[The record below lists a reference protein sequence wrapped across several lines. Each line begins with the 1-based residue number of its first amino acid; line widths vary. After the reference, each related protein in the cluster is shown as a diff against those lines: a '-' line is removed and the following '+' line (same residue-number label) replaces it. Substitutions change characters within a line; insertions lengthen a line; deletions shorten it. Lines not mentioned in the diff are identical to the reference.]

1 MQDHPDA
8 YYVARVVEGEKNA
21 FAPLVD
27 AYKNMVFTLCL
38 RMLGDE
44 VDAEEAAQEV
54 FIKVFN
60 SISSYREK
68 SAFSTWV
75 YRITYNH
82 CISVIRKKI
91 RVIDLADEVP
101 DDRVDEGVM
110 DGLDRLRDEDRA
122 HYVQKAL
129 EAIPETDAFMVTLFY
144 FEALDLEEIAR
155 ITGYSSGNVRTRL
168 HRARKKIYEV
178 LQGLLHKEI
187 RNIL

>member
-8 YYVARVVEGEKNA
+8 YYVGRVKEGEKDA

-27 AYKNMVFTLCL
+27 TYKNMVFTLCV

-44 VDAEEAAQEV
+44 NDAEEAAQEV
-54 FIKVFN
+54 FIKAYH
-60 SISSYREK
+60 SIHSYREK
-68 SAFSTWV
+68 AKFSTWI

-101 DDRVDEGVM
+101 EDRVDEGVM
-110 DGLDRLRDEDRA
+110 DGLDRLGEEDRR

-129 EAIPETDAFMVTLFY
+129 EVIPETDAFMVTLFY
-144 FEALDLEEIAR
+144 FEGLDLEEIAR

-178 LQGLLHKEI
+178 LQDLLHKEI